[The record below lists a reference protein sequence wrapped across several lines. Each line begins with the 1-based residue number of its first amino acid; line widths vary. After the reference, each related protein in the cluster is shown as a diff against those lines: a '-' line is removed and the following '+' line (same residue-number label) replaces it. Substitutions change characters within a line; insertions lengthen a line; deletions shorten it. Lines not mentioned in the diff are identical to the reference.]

1 MSYRINKTNGDLLV
15 DLVDGQINTTSTNLT
30 LVGRNYAGFGESINE
45 NFVKLLENFSGT
57 VAPGTPITGQLWFD
71 TTGQRLQ
78 VYNGTSFKSAG
89 GPIVSTT
96 QPTMVSGDLWIDS
109 LNNQLHF
116 YDGTDLVLVG
126 PEYQAG
132 QQKTGFETQSVVDS
146 VNVTKTA
153 LKLFIAGV
161 LVGVF
166 ADSQYYVELVNG
178 IPGYPQDTNDTQT
191 PKRQLYKKG
200 FNPVSSLDFK
210 YWGTADSAT
219 SLINA
224 AGTKFTTASFMSA
237 VGETQTTGKVSI
249 KNPAGLAIGVG
260 DIEYGV
266 LKVNSGTNQIE
277 LEAQQAN
284 TDINLKIREGNA
296 YISGIFVD
304 ATNKRV
310 GIINDTPTVELDVT
324 GAGKFSSHLTV
335 GGNLLVSGDTTYLN
349 TSTLRVEDKNI
360 ELGIQ
365 DDSTVGADAV
375 IDGGGIILKS
385 SDGDK
390 ELSWVNATDSW
401 TFNQDLNLTTS
412 SLNADPAYK
421 IDGTIV
427 LSKTE
432 LASTVT
438 TATGLVNIG
447 TLGAL
452 DIDNLNFNGST
463 ITATG
468 GGLNIT
474 TAGDIAV
481 NTQKI
486 IGVADPTAAQGVATK
501 NYVDTQID
509 SDNVGI
515 NLDITGFSNPNAGGV
530 SNGPINDVIAVLNT
544 LYPAATK
551 NGAQARVHCT
561 NYAGAS
567 IVISQALLAGALNK
581 SYVAVDKD
589 NVSSTQSVMS
599 DLAVAAAGVSGSA
612 TITPTRYTMIFTS
625 NGSAWSHASTSS
637 YP

>member
-1 MSYRINKTNGDLLV
+1 
-15 DLVDGQINTTSTNLT
+15 
-30 LVGRNYAGFGESINE
+30 
-45 NFVKLLENFSGT
+45 
-57 VAPGTPITGQLWFD
+57 
-71 TTGQRLQ
+71 
-78 VYNGTSFKSAG
+78 
-89 GPIVSTT
+89 
-96 QPTMVSGDLWIDS
+96 
-109 LNNQLHF
+109 
-116 YDGTDLVLVG
+116 
-126 PEYQAG
+126 
-132 QQKTGFETQSVVDS
+132 
-146 VNVTKTA
+146 
-153 LKLFIAGV
+153 
-161 LVGVF
+161 
-166 ADSQYYVELVNG
+166 
-178 IPGYPQDTNDTQT
+178 
-191 PKRQLYKKG
+191 
-200 FNPVSSLDFK
+200 
-210 YWGTADSAT
+210 
-219 SLINA
+219 
-224 AGTKFTTASFMSA
+224 
-237 VGETQTTGKVSI
+237 
-249 KNPAGLAIGVG
+249 
-260 DIEYGV
+260 
-266 LKVNSGTNQIE
+266 
-277 LEAQQAN
+277 
-284 TDINLKIREGNA
+284 
-296 YISGIFVD
+296 
-304 ATNKRV
+304 
-310 GIINDTPTVELDVT
+310 
-324 GAGKFSSHLTV
+324 
-335 GGNLLVSGDTTYLN
+335 LLVSGDTTYLN

-401 TFNQDLNLTTS
+401 TFNQDLNLTTN

>member
-15 DLVDGQINTTSTNLT
+15 DLVDGQIDIASTTLT
-30 LVGRNYAGFGESINE
+30 LVGRNYTGFGEAFNE
-45 NFVKLLENFSGT
+45 NFVKLLESFANTS
-57 VAPGTPITGQLWFD
+57 APGTPVTGQLWYD
-71 TTGQRLQ
+71 TVGQRLQ
-78 VYNGTSFKSAG
+78 IYNGTSFGAAG
-89 GPIVSTT
+89 GPIVSAI
-96 QPTMVSGDLWIDS
+96 QPSMVSGDLWIDS
-109 LNNQLHF
+109 KNNQLHF

-126 PEYQAG
+126 PSYQAG
-132 QQKTGFETQSVVDS
+132 QQKTGFDTQSVIDS
-146 VNVTKTA
+146 INITRTA
-153 LKLFIAGV
+153 LKLYIAGV

-200 FNPVSSLDFK
+200 FNPVTTDFT
-210 YWGTADSAT
+210 YWGTAASAKALVDDAGVSFNTT
-219 SLINA
+219 S
-224 AGTKFTTASFMSA
+224 FVSA
-237 VGETQTTGKVSI
+237 VGATQTTGKLSI
-249 KNPAGLAIGVG
+249 KNQAGLAINIG
-260 DIEYGV
+260 DVEYGI
-266 LKVNSGTNQIE
+266 LKVNSVTNQVE

-284 TDINLKIREGNA
+284 TDINLKVREGNA
-296 YISGIFVD
+296 YISGILVD
-304 ATNKRV
+304 ATSKRV
-310 GIINDTPTVELDVT
+310 GIFNDTPTVELDVT
-324 GAGKFSSHLTV
+324 GAGKFSGNVTV

-390 ELSWVNATDSW
+390 ELSWVNATNSW

>member
-15 DLVDGQINTTSTNLT
+15 DLVDGQVDISSSNLT
-30 LVGRNYAGFGESINE
+30 LVGRNYSGFGEAFNE
-45 NFVKLLENFSGT
+45 NFIALLENFANTTS
-57 VAPGTPITGQLWFD
+57 PGTPLTGQLWFD
-71 TTGQRLQ
+71 TVGQRLQ
-78 VYNGTSFKSAG
+78 VYNGTTFKAAG
-89 GPIVSTT
+89 GPIVSAV

-132 QQKTGFETQSVVDS
+132 QQKTGFEVQSVIDS
-146 VNVTKTA
+146 VNQTKTA
-153 LKLFIAGV
+153 LKLYIGGL

-166 ADSQYYVELVNG
+166 ANSQYYVELVNG

-191 PKRQLYKKG
+191 PKRQLFKNG
-200 FNPVSSLDFK
+200 FNPVSNAFTF
-210 YWGTADSAT
+210 WGTAASAKA
-219 SLINA
+219 LVND
-224 AGTKFTTASFMSA
+224 AGVSFDTASFMSA
-237 VGETQTTGKVSI
+237 VGATQTTGKLSI
-249 KNPAGLAIGVG
+249 KNPLGLAIGVS
-260 DIEYGV
+260 DVEYGII
-266 LKVNSGTNQIE
+266 KFNSATNQIE

-284 TDINLKIREGNA
+284 TDINLKVREGNA
-296 YISGIFVD
+296 YISGILVN
-304 ATNKRV
+304 ATSKRV
-310 GIINDTPTVELDVT
+310 GIFTDTPTVEFDVT
-324 GAGKFSSHLTV
+324 GAGKFSGNVTV

-375 IDGGGIILKS
+375 IDGGGLILKS

-390 ELSWVNATDSW
+390 ELSWINATNSW
-401 TFNQDLNLTTS
+401 TFNQDLNLTTN

-421 IDGTIV
+421 IDGVEV
-427 LSKTE
+427 LSTTT

-447 TLGAL
+447 TLGSL

-468 GGLNIT
+468 GLNIV
-474 TAGDIAV
+474 ASGDIAI

-486 IGVADPTAAQGVATK
+486 TGVVDPLTSSGVATK

-509 SDNVGI
+509 SDNIGI
-515 NLDITGFSNPNAGGV
+515 NLDITGFSTPNVGGV
-530 SNGPINDVIAVLNT
+530 GYGPFTNVIAVLQT
-544 LYPAATK
+544 MYPATTK
-551 NGAQARVHCT
+551 NGATATIHCT
-561 NYAGAS
+561 DYAGATINIGQS
-567 IVISQALLAGALNK
+567 FLDDALNK
-581 SYVAVDKD
+581 SYVSVDKD
-589 NVSSTQSVMS
+589 NVSSSQSVLQ
-599 DLAVAAAGVSGSA
+599 DIAVDAAGVSGTAS
-612 TITPTRYTMIFTS
+612 ITPSRYTMIFTS
-625 NGSAWSHASTSS
+625 NGSTWTHSSTSN